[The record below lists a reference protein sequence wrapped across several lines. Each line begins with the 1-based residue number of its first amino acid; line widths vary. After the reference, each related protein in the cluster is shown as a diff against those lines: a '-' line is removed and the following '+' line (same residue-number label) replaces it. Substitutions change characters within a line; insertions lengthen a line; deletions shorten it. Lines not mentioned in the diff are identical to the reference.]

1 MEDEVPY
8 IAHTEFRSGLH
19 RGRFRVVVNPSMA
32 RPYVVRRVRLN
43 AALVV
48 CIGVSALLAM
58 SGFGP
63 AGLVLCALGVVSS
76 RLVRHQA
83 GRIVLHL
90 AQNDPGVY
98 AEVTTNGVMEVR
110 RVAA

>member
-8 IAHTEFRSGLH
+8 IAHSEFRSGLP
-19 RGRFRVVVNPSMA
+19 RGQFRVVVNPAMA
-32 RPYVVRRVRLN
+32 RPYVVQRVRLN

-48 CIGVSALLAM
+48 CIGAAAFLALI
-58 SGFGP
+58 GFGA
-63 AGLVLCALGVVSS
+63 AGLVLCALGVLAS

-90 AQNDPGVY
+90 AQNDPVVY

-110 RVAA
+110 RVAD